1 MSKIKVLF
9 LCTGN
14 SARSQMAE
22 AFLRKFGGD
31 QFEAYSA
38 GTQPRDIHPYTARV
52 MEEVGI
58 SLSGHSSKHF
68 KEYMGRVNF
77 AYVIILGEEAEKQ
90 CPTTFPGITQRLN
103 WSLEDPSAV
112 EESEEKKLM
121 KFREV
126 RDKIEQRIKSW
137 LSEKQSR

>member
-1 MSKIKVLF
+1 MRKAKVLF
-9 LCTGN
+9 LCIGN

-31 QFEAYSA
+31 QFETYSA
-38 GTQPRDIHPYTARV
+38 GIEPRDIHPYTKRV

-58 SLSGHSSKHF
+58 GLSDHSSKHI
-68 KEYMGRVNF
+68 KEYMGRINF
-77 AYVIILGEEAEKQ
+77 AYVIILCEEAEKM

-103 WSLEDPSAV
+103 WSFEDPSAV
-112 EESEEKKLM
+112 DESDDKKLK

-126 RDKIEQRIKSW
+126 RDKIEERVKIW
-137 LSEKQSR
+137 LSEERFE

>member
-1 MSKIKVLF
+1 
-9 LCTGN
+9 
-14 SARSQMAE
+14 MAE
-22 AFLRKFGGD
+22 AFLKKYGGD
-31 QFEAYSA
+31 QYEVYSA
-38 GTQPRDIHPYTARV
+38 GIEPRDIHPYTQRV

-58 SLSGHSSKHF
+58 SLRGHYSKHI
-68 KEYMGRVNF
+68 KEYMGRINF
-77 AYVIILGEEAEKQ
+77 AYVIILCEEAEKQ

-112 EESEEKKLM
+112 EEPGDKKLM

-137 LSEKQSR
+137 LSEKRFE